1 MKKGLL
7 ALLFVGVLCLSGCQS
22 EEKKEIEAF
31 QKAFETVDTKYSEA
45 IKTVMTNEWAENDGE
60 DIYVFTQEGTG
71 DISGETFTYSCGFDA
86 ENKIAMKVVMDE
98 TKEEK
103 YFYVSTDKTGYGL
116 NLDVVGS
123 DEDLYL
129 MRTNIE
135 LIALS
140 DERAAGIVGEWADK
154 SDNRYVFR
162 EDGTMVIKG
171 SASDIEGTFSLVKLE
186 EEGNLI
192 FTLLFANDIMDFYYE
207 MSEDGSTMKLCRPGT
222 DVIHT
227 WTKQ

>member
-45 IKTVMTNEWAENDGE
+45 IKTVMTNEWAETDGE

-98 TKEEK
+98 TKEELN
-103 YFYVSTDKTGYGL
+103 YFVSADDTGHGL
-116 NLDVVGS
+116 FFESVEGEKMQLLMSNVELLD
-123 DEDLYL
+123 
-129 MRTNIE
+129 TT
-135 LIALS
+135 
-140 DERAAGIVGEWADK
+140 DERVKKIIGEWADK
-154 SDNRYVFR
+154 SDNRYVFDEER
-162 EDGTMVIKG
+162 NLVIKSSESEKEG
-171 SASDIEGTFSLVKLE
+171 SYSVVIRDEVPLLTLVIGSNTLE
-186 EEGNLI
+186 FQFEFVEE
-192 FTLLFANDIMDFYYE
+192 TIMD
-207 MSEDGSTMKLCRPGT
+207 LCAPGT
-222 DVIHT
+222 ETVHT
-227 WTKQ
+227 WIKK